1 MDKAKQKTKQN
12 KFKKKKKRV
21 GAKRPPHKQNKQTKN
36 KSKQTNKKE
45 KHIVLVR
52 CLSLK
57 SLLSSSLVMQ
67 ASGQTAF
74 FKDSDTGWPFRP
86 NKVCRLVPLDFL
98 LLNLIVSNGEWG
110 LISLG
115 RPTGGR

>member
-1 MDKAKQKTKQN
+1 
-12 KFKKKKKRV
+12 
-21 GAKRPPHKQNKQTKN
+21 
-36 KSKQTNKKE
+36 
-45 KHIVLVR
+45 
-52 CLSLK
+52 
-57 SLLSSSLVMQ
+57 MQ
-67 ASGQTAF
+67 ASGQTLLF

-115 RPTGGR
+115 KPTGGR